1 MQISRAII
9 TGGVASPDTQQITS
23 STAASSVPLGG
34 SLSIAVST
42 MGFNTG
48 DIVYWQSTGT
58 TANSTGSAVVTNT
71 LGIIGSANLSIT
83 TSGSDN
89 GTFNVFILNSQISG
103 SILRRVGPISF
114 LGLASTYGW
123 FAGGTGPTS
132 IVDRIDFANDSP
144 TAASRRGPLNVAR
157 YQLAAVGNANYGW
170 FAAGK
175 DNSGPGITSYV
186 DRVDFANDSPTTAS
200 LRGPLSSS
208 SYGLAATGNAN
219 YGWFAGGSPGPL
231 SQVSRIDYSNDSPT
245 TASPRGPL
253 SAAKGYLAATGN
265 TNYGWFGGGT
275 NSTPAVLSTVDRID
289 FANDSPTVAS
299 VRGRLSI
306 ARGTF
311 TAVANANYGWFGGGF
326 APGVPGNYSIVDRI
340 DFANDS
346 PTSASPRGPL
356 SQSSA
361 GNAAAG
367 NANYGWFAVGSGIS
381 SVNRIDFANDSP
393 AAASPRGPLSS
404 ARYYLAASSNYSGG
418 VQTAPI
424 KSAGTYGWFLG
435 GGSSVPAA
443 VSTVDRIDFAN
454 DSPTSASPRG
464 ALAAAAYDAAGVG
477 NANYAWHVGG
487 PTPWTNSVF
496 RVDYANDNAVA
507 TTRGLLTTARYRAS
521 ASSNANY
528 GWISGGFAGYS
539 TIDRIDFANDSPT
552 SSSPRGNLS
561 IGRRAHGATGNA
573 NYGWHAGAGTSGTD
587 SSVDRIDYANDSP
600 TSTSPR
606 GPLSSGRQYIYAS
619 GNANYGWF
627 NGYGGSKVDRIDF
640 SNDSPT
646 SASLRGLLSFNAG
659 LFSGSTSN
667 ANYGWWCGGGSSS
680 AVTRIDFAND
690 SPTTSST
697 RGPLS
702 IGRGASAAASNY
714 TK

>member
-1 MQISRAII
+1 MQISSSII

-23 STAASSVPLGG
+23 STAVSSVTAGA
-34 SLSIAVST
+34 SLSIALST

-48 DIVYWQSTGT
+48 DRVYWQSTGT

-71 LGIIGSANLSIT
+71 FGIIGSANLSIT

-89 GTFNVFILNSQISG
+89 GTFNVFILNSQVSG
-103 SILRRVGPISF
+103 SILRQLGPISF
-114 LGLASTYGW
+114 LGLTGTYGW
-123 FAGGTGPTS
+123 FGGGVPTTS

-175 DNSGPGITSYV
+175 DNSGTTSYV

-200 LRGPLSSS
+200 PRGPLSSS

-219 YGWFAGGSPGPL
+219 YGWFAGGGPGPL

-299 VRGRLSI
+299 VRGRLSV
-306 ARGTF
+306 ARGAL
-311 TAVANANYGWFGGGF
+311 TATANANYGWFGGGS

-346 PTSASPRGPL
+346 PTTASPRGPL

-367 NANYGWFAVGSGIS
+367 NANYGWFAVGSGLS

-393 AAASPRGPLSS
+393 VAASPRGPLSS
-404 ARYYLAASSNYSGG
+404 ARYYLAASSNYGG
-418 VQTAPI
+418 GLQTPPI
-424 KSAGTYGWFLG
+424 KATGTYGWFLG
-435 GGSSVPAA
+435 GETSPAPSA
-443 VSTVDRIDFAN
+443 PTTVDRIDFAN
-454 DSPTSASPRG
+454 DSPTAASSRGPLSASS
-464 ALAAAAYDAAGVG
+464 YDNSGVS
-477 NANYAWHVGG
+477 NANYGWSASGL
-487 PTPWTNSVF
+487 TTSIY
-496 RVDYANDNAVA
+496 RVDYANDTAN
-507 TTRGLLTTARYRAS
+507 TTVRGPLSQGHQRGS

-528 GWISGGFAGYS
+528 GWISGSITGAVS
-539 TIDRIDFANDSPT
+539 SVDRIDFANDSPAT
-552 SSSPRGNLS
+552 SSPRGPLT

-573 NYGWHAGAGTSGTD
+573 NYGWHAGASTSGTD

-600 TSTSPR
+600 TSASPR
-606 GPLSSGRQYIYAS
+606 GPLSLGRQYIYAS

-627 NGYGGSKVDRIDF
+627 NGQGKSTVDRIDF

-646 SASLRGLLSFNAG
+646 SASPRGLLSFTASV
-659 LFSGSTSN
+659 FSGSTSN
-667 ANYGWWCGGGSSS
+667 ANYGWWCSGGSGASS

-690 SPTTSST
+690 SPTTSSP

-702 IGRGASAAASNY
+702 SARGVSAAVSNY